1 MNIQGDD
8 FMRKDYNTVVD
19 ISLVEEKHYLLN
31 LCLTKRIQ
39 YSLYQ
44 CFSIKQINKIINQS
58 QINNTLYKQALIM
71 LYQSKDFE
79 ALEKQLIF
87 MNKYFDNQDYK
98 DLKKDLF
105 QKISQKNIT
114 IQEYCVLRHL
124 ISFEKISFEYFIEK
138 LHFNY
143 GVSHLECAK
152 ICLIENHSHLAYKYL
167 KQLNHCQ
174 DQNILQLLDI
184 KDYLLLKNDYQEK
197 KNKYILLSAH

>member
-1 MNIQGDD
+1 
-8 FMRKDYNTVVD
+8 MRKDYNTVVD
-19 ISLVEEKHYLLN
+19 ISLVEEKRYLLN

-114 IQEYCVLRHL
+114 IQSRSGKVGIYLRKV
-124 ISFEKISFEYFIEK
+124 I
-138 LHFNY
+138 NT
-143 GVSHLECAK
+143 
-152 ICLIENHSHLAYKYL
+152 
-167 KQLNHCQ
+167 
-174 DQNILQLLDI
+174 
-184 KDYLLLKNDYQEK
+184 
-197 KNKYILLSAH
+197 

>member
-1 MNIQGDD
+1 
-8 FMRKDYNTVVD
+8 MRKDYNTVVD
-19 ISLVEEKHYLLN
+19 ISLVEEKRYLLN

-114 IQEYCVLRHL
+114 IE
-124 ISFEKISFEYFIEK
+124 
-138 LHFNY
+138 
-143 GVSHLECAK
+143 
-152 ICLIENHSHLAYKYL
+152 
-167 KQLNHCQ
+167 
-174 DQNILQLLDI
+174 DLDNLDYNLVKEMLDFSNRYAADTTTKKGAIAAMCTIDEI
-184 KDYLLLKNDYQEK
+184 K
-197 KNKYILLSAH
+197 